1 MGAVNKERDG
11 LANALDHARDPQQ
24 AAAQLA
30 EAKHVPTAGDPS
42 WFDTVCRLANVMRPY
57 L

>member
-1 MGAVNKERDG
+1 M
-11 LANALDHARDPQQ
+11 ANALDHARDAQQ

-30 EAKHVPTAGDPS
+30 EAKHVATAGDPS
-42 WFDTVCRLANVMRPY
+42 WFDNVCRVANVMRPY